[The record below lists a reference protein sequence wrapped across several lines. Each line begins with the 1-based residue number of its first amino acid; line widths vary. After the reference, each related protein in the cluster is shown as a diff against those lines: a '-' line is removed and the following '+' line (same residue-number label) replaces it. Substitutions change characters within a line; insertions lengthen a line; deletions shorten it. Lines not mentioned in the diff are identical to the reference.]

1 MQFMKESSAY
11 IVNINRALKNIKS
24 KVIADFAW
32 SENSGI
38 VVATNKVAV
47 SLDLQTIEQYVKNVN
62 NIEAKNVE
70 APRLP
75 QSKSYLKILGF
86 PYLLEN
92 SNTPI
97 SANLV
102 KRIIKDNHIF
112 NNIVITYRLRLIK
125 VSPKSDMAI
134 IWLDIWNVQSGSK
147 AKDLIN

>member
-75 QSKSYLKILGF
+75 
-86 PYLLEN
+86 
-92 SNTPI
+92 
-97 SANLV
+97 
-102 KRIIKDNHIF
+102 
-112 NNIVITYRLRLIK
+112 
-125 VSPKSDMAI
+125 
-134 IWLDIWNVQSGSK
+134 
-147 AKDLIN
+147 